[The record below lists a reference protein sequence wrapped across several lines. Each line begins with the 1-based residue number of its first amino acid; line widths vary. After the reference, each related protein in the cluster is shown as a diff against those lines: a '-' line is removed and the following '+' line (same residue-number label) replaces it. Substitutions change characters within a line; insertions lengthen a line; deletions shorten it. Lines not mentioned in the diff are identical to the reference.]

1 MSISHSTSPNFGEKS
16 HFKITDRQQSLPGV
30 EYLQGNNNCFE
41 EEEEWQSKLDVWR
54 EKRRQAL
61 RTEATKFALL
71 QERENRENERRK
83 EEIKDRLRKAKSQ
96 RNLISSGHVS
106 SLDLAPPPKINSPG
120 VALLTGSDFDSLTF
134 GHFEK
139 NQMDAVSPSQSV
151 SSNKFQHTES
161 SDLFK
166 SNDSETNS
174 KAYSDC
180 SSPVSELKTEVQ
192 SNITDKTM
200 DVSSSSK
207 NSVEKY
213 ANCNRIEVIRDLI
226 SEPDNCN
233 VAVTPETKLSY
244 DASSED
250 NDYSECKLRLS
261 SRPGV
266 SEVHWGLTV
275 KARGPSNTSPFVVE
289 RVKIGSSADICEFQ
303 KGDIL
308 ASIDGINLGIGRKNT
323 NKNTSQVANLEDLE
337 NLMARLV
344 LTNKP
349 ITVSVFRKMDE
360 FDELND
366 GESDTGGDFSVEST
380 AMKFK
385 HTPSNISDS
394 DSECHEL
401 LVSPVVKDSHKTSL
415 VDTPVL
421 QRPITITHSHHR
433 SPSRSSIQISDDE
446 VNNSSVSSNSEVKEY
461 NCLKGN
467 FNISSKSVGL
477 IPKNE
482 NFPLFKSN
490 EDKSKDGI
498 SNTME
503 LEMSSNTPTPSDSA
517 NCNSTLYH
525 KQNVEVTLTEP
536 VSFSLVTASTLS
548 PSIQM
553 THEIRPTVSILDNI
567 KPTDFT
573 HKKITR
579 PERFAVNRSLRQ
591 EVTSVSNNFGDSS
604 TSTPTFPNE
613 TTSHPSSLLKTRH
626 LSKQRTFHIHPKL
639 PETWDDIPSH
649 ISGIQCSFPSNYKEN
664 SVSNAPPQSYPLYS
678 TDLCKSKQLDS
689 FRPHVP
695 PRPIPKTTRAASQFS
710 GFTTIVESESR
721 PSIFS
726 SSNQTIP
733 AKSDP
738 SSDTTKNKFLRVSE
752 SDIYVN
758 ASNIHSS
765 PQPAAPIP
773 MAKTKQP
780 PQGSLNDD
788 KQSVTEN
795 FVNEYGLERS
805 SVKYALNSSDEAE
818 RFPLPAPHQ
827 ICENLEAKIPPIP
840 PRTPRVRIIDIN
852 QLCAACNAKLDSE
865 DSMVIESLNLYYHLP
880 CFVCARCGIALGDG
894 LSDVEV
900 RVRRNLL
907 YCSHCHS
914 KNLTVSNNNKNECRP
929 QMQSVQPSSQSLKP
943 LKPTDKRHRN
953 GPEQQLSSNLNKNTI
968 SQYCAL

>member
-1 MSISHSTSPNFGEKS
+1 MSISHSTSPNFGEKP
-16 HFKITDRQQSLPGV
+16 HFKITDRQRSAPGV
-30 EYLQGNNNCFE
+30 EYLQGNNHWFE

-61 RTEATKFALL
+61 LTEATKFALL
-71 QERENRENERRK
+71 QERESRENERRK
-83 EEIKDRLRKAKSQ
+83 EEVKDRLRKAKSQ

-120 VALLTGSDFDSLTF
+120 VALLTGSDFDPLTF

-139 NQMDAVSPSQSV
+139 SQMDTVSPSQSV
-151 SSNKFQHTES
+151 SSNKFQYTDS
-161 SDLFK
+161 SDHFK
-166 SNDSETNS
+166 SNDSETNL

-180 SSPVSELKTEVQ
+180 SSPVSELKSEVQ
-192 SNITDKTM
+192 SNITDKIM
-200 DVSSSSK
+200 DVSSNK

-213 ANCNRIEVIRDLI
+213 AKCNRIEVIRDLI
-226 SEPDNCN
+226 SKPDNCN
-233 VAVTPETKLSY
+233 VEVTPEIKLPF
-244 DASSED
+244 DASFEN

-308 ASIDGINLGIGRKNT
+308 ASIDGINLGTSRKNT
-323 NKNTSQVANLEDLE
+323 DKNTSQVTNLEDLE

-344 LTNKP
+344 LANKP
-349 ITVSVFRKMDE
+349 ITVQVFRKMDE

-366 GESDTGGDFSVEST
+366 GESDTGGDFSVES
-380 AMKFK
+380 AAVKSK

-401 LVSPVVKDSHKTSL
+401 LVSPVVKVSHKTSP

-421 QRPITITHSHHR
+421 QRSITITHSRHR
-433 SPSRSSIQISDDE
+433 SPSRSSVQISDDE

-461 NCLKGN
+461 SCLKGN
-467 FNISSKSVGL
+467 FNISSKSIGL
-477 IPKNE
+477 ISKNE
-482 NFPLFKSN
+482 ISPLFKSN
-490 EDKSKDGI
+490 QDKSKDGI
-498 SNTME
+498 PNPAE
-503 LEMSSNTPTPSDSA
+503 FDMSSNTPTPSDSA

-525 KQNVEVTLTEP
+525 KQNVEVTFTEP

-553 THEIRPTVSILDNI
+553 IHQIQPTVLEDT

-579 PERFAVNRSLRQ
+579 PEHFVVNRSLEQ
-591 EVTSVSNNFGDSS
+591 EVTSVSKIVGDSS
-604 TSTPTFPNE
+604 TSTPTFPSE
-613 TTSHPSSLLKTRH
+613 TTSHSSSLPKTRH

-649 ISGIQCSFPSNYKEN
+649 ISGIRGSFPSNYKQN
-664 SVSNAPPQSYPLYS
+664 SVSNVPPQSYPLYT

-695 PRPIPKTTRAASQFS
+695 PRPIPKATRAAPQFS
-710 GFTTIVESESR
+710 GFTTTVESESR
-721 PSIFS
+721 PSIFNP
-726 SSNQTIP
+726 SNQTIP
-733 AKSDP
+733 DKSDS

-758 ASNIHSS
+758 TSNIRSS
-765 PQPAAPIP
+765 PQPAASIS
-773 MAKTKQP
+773 MTNMKQL
-780 PQGSLNDD
+780 PQGSLNGDN
-788 KQSVTEN
+788 KQSITED
-795 FVNEYGLERS
+795 FVNDHSLERS
-805 SVKYALNSSDEAE
+805 SVKYALSSSDETK

-827 ICENLEAKIPPIP
+827 ICENLEVEVPPIP
-840 PRTPRVRIIDIN
+840 PRTPRVRIVDID
-852 QLCAACNAKLDSE
+852 QLCAACNSKLDSE

-914 KNLTVSNNNKNECRP
+914 KNLTVSNYKKNECHP
-929 QMQSVQPSSQSLKP
+929 TMQSVQPNSQSLKP

-953 GPEQQLSSNLNKNTI
+953 GSEQQLSSNLNKVRLDNI
-968 SQYCAL
+968 Y

>member
-360 FDELND
+360 F
-366 GESDTGGDFSVEST
+366 V
-380 AMKFK
+380 
-385 HTPSNISDS
+385 
-394 DSECHEL
+394 
-401 LVSPVVKDSHKTSL
+401 
-415 VDTPVL
+415 
-421 QRPITITHSHHR
+421 
-433 SPSRSSIQISDDE
+433 
-446 VNNSSVSSNSEVKEY
+446 
-461 NCLKGN
+461 
-467 FNISSKSVGL
+467 
-477 IPKNE
+477 
-482 NFPLFKSN
+482 
-490 EDKSKDGI
+490 

-953 GPEQQLSSNLNKNTI
+953 GPEQQLSSNLNKHHI
-968 SQYCAL
+968 L

>member
-1 MSISHSTSPNFGEKS
+1 MSISHSSSPNFGEKP
-16 HFKITDRQQSLPGV
+16 HFKITDRQQSAPGV

-61 RTEATKFALL
+61 LTEATKFALL
-71 QERENRENERRK
+71 QERESRENERRK
-83 EEIKDRLRKAKSQ
+83 EEVKDRLRKAKSQ

-120 VALLTGSDFDSLTF
+120 VALLTGSDFDPLTF

-139 NQMDAVSPSQSV
+139 NQMDTVSPSQSV
-151 SSNKFQHTES
+151 SSNKFQYTDS
-161 SDLFK
+161 SDLYK
-166 SNDSETNS
+166 SNDSETNL

-192 SNITDKTM
+192 SNITDKIM
-200 DVSSSSK
+200 DISSPNK

-213 ANCNRIEVIRDLI
+213 AKYNRIEVIRDLM
-226 SEPDNCN
+226 SKPNNCN
-233 VAVTPETKLSY
+233 VEVTPETKLPF
-244 DASSED
+244 DASLEN

-266 SEVHWGLTV
+266 SEVHWGLTI

-308 ASIDGINLGIGRKNT
+308 ASIDGINLGTSRKNT
-323 NKNTSQVANLEDLE
+323 DKNTSQVTNLEDLE

-344 LTNKP
+344 LANKP
-349 ITVSVFRKMDE
+349 ITVQVFRKMDE

-366 GESDTGGDFSVEST
+366 GEWDTGGDFSVES
-380 AMKFK
+380 AAVKSK
-385 HTPSNISDS
+385 HAPSNISDS

-401 LVSPVVKDSHKTSL
+401 LVSPVVKVSHKTSP
-415 VDTPVL
+415 VDSPVL
-421 QRPITITHSHHR
+421 RRSITITHSRHR

-467 FNISSKSVGL
+467 FNISSKSSGL
-477 IPKNE
+477 ISKNE
-482 NFPLFKSN
+482 ISPLFKSN
-490 EDKSKDGI
+490 QDKSKDEI
-498 SNTME
+498 SNPVE
-503 LEMSSNTPTPSDSA
+503 FDISSNTPTPSDSA

-553 THEIRPTVSILDNI
+553 THQIQPTVSVLEDI
-567 KPTDFT
+567 KPTGFI

-579 PERFAVNRSLRQ
+579 PEHFAVNRSLGQ
-591 EVTSVSNNFGDSS
+591 EVTYVSKIVGDSP
-604 TSTPTFPNE
+604 TSTPTFLGE
-613 TTSHPSSLLKTRH
+613 TTSHLSSLPKTRH
-626 LSKQRTFHIHPKL
+626 VSKQRTFHIHPKL

-649 ISGIQCSFPSNYKEN
+649 ICGIRGSFPANYKQN
-664 SVSNAPPQSYPLYS
+664 SVFNVPPQSYPLYT

-695 PRPIPKTTRAASQFS
+695 PRPIPKVTRAAPQFS
-710 GFTTIVESESR
+710 GFTTTIESESR

-733 AKSDP
+733 VKSD
-738 SSDTTKNKFLRVSE
+738 SLSDTTKSKSLRVSE

-758 ASNIHSS
+758 TSNIRSS
-765 PQPAAPIP
+765 PQPDALIP
-773 MAKTKQP
+773 MTKIKQL
-780 PQGSLNDD
+780 PQGSLNGDD
-788 KQSVTEN
+788 KQSITED
-795 FVNEYGLERS
+795 FVNDHGFERS
-805 SVKYALNSSDEAE
+805 SVKYALRSSDETE
-818 RFPLPAPHQ
+818 KFPLPVHQ
-827 ICENLEAKIPPIP
+827 VCENSEVEVPPIP
-840 PRTPRVRIIDIN
+840 PRTPRVRIVDIN
-852 QLCAACNAKLDSE
+852 QLCAACNSKLDSE

-914 KNLTVSNNNKNECRP
+914 KNLTVSNYNKNECHPTMR
-929 QMQSVQPSSQSLKP
+929 SVQPSSQP

-953 GPEQQLSSNLNKNTI
+953 GSEQQLSSNLNKVRLDNI
-968 SQYCAL
+968 D